1 MSNLLINGVP
11 LEERIE
17 KEREFYDNPIVLSY
31 SGLSKLL
38 YSPSLFY
45 RHYIL
50 KQRDD
55 DETAAS
61 IEGSLIHSM
70 ILGDNLDEK
79 YIVAKSKPTESVE
92 KVLWALFN
100 EIKANQKPEY
110 AETFEYC
117 LSDYS
122 AELLMILER
131 YNLYQ
136 SMKEETRLAKILT
149 TENEE
154 YFSFIVSSE
163 NKTIISPETF
173 KLCSDI
179 AYLVSTSP
187 VYKYMHDSSFDF
199 FDFSSRAGKVYN
211 ETMFEMSL
219 FGEYGFNIRGQI
231 DNLVVDYNNKEIRI
245 NDVKK
250 TAKDLDTFVN
260 HTIDSYKYWL
270 QMAIYYILVNH
281 NMSTICP
288 EFDGSWKISLRFII
302 IDNYAQISS
311 VLVSPETLNSWLT
324 KTQEVFDRAHYH
336 LTNNNFSL
344 PYDYLISE
352 KTI

>member
-17 KEREFYDNPIVLSY
+17 KEGEFYDNPIVLSY

-45 RHYIL
+45 RHYVL

-61 IEGSLIHSM
+61 IEGSLVHSM

-100 EIKANQKPEY
+100 EIKATRNPGL
-110 AETFEYC
+110 AEKFEYC
-117 LSDYS
+117 LPDYS

-149 TENEE
+149 AENED
-154 YFSFIVSSE
+154 YFSFIVLSE
-163 NKTIISPETF
+163 NKTIVSQETF
-173 KLCSDI
+173 NLCSDI
-179 AYLVSTSP
+179 ADLVEKSP
-187 VYKYMHDSSFDF
+187 VYKYMQDSSFNF
-199 FDFSSRAGKVYN
+199 FDFSSRESKIYN
-211 ETMFEMSL
+211 EVMFEAEL
-219 FGEYGFNIRGQI
+219 KDYYFNIRGQI

-245 NDVKK
+245 NDIKK

-260 HTIDSYKYWL
+260 HSIDNYKYWL
-270 QMAIYYILVNH
+270 QMAIYYMLVNH

-288 EFDGSWKISLRFII
+288 EFDNSWKISLRFII

-336 LTNNNFSL
+336 LTNRNFSL